1 MLELFRD
8 GRISAADFVP
18 QYRQLFAPFDP
29 LGGPG
34 ESGLTEGEYGQL
46 LVFVELMGGWFRE
59 SDHLIPKRADW
70 RYGVDTKPYSW
81 IDESGYRA
89 WVGQRLKDLES

>member
-1 MLELFRD
+1 
-8 GRISAADFVP
+8 
-18 QYRQLFAPFDP
+18 
-29 LGGPG
+29 
-34 ESGLTEGEYGQL
+34 
-46 LVFVELMGGWFRE
+46 MGGWFRE